1 VSSAPVSEIMTALYR
16 GDRAVAEELAQDAGL
31 DIHEAASLGRA
42 ERVRELLAGD
52 PTLAASRTSDG
63 FTALHYAAFFGTAET
78 AAALLEHGADPSAVA
93 ENEMRVQP
101 LHSAAAVDATDTA
114 RLLLDAGADPNARQE
129 GGFRP
134 IDAAVQSGNDELY
147 ALLVERGAEA
157 PASTE

>member
-1 VSSAPVSEIMTALYR
+1 VSEIMAALYA
-16 GDRAVAEELAQDAGL
+16 GERARAEELAGEAEL
-31 DIHEAASLGRA
+31 DIHEASSLGRV
-42 ERVRELLAGD
+42 ERVRELLQSD
-52 PTLAASRTSDG
+52 PILAMKRSSDG
-63 FTALHYAAFFGTAET
+63 FTALHYAAFFGTAEA
-78 AAALLEHGADPSAVA
+78 AAALLEHGADPAAIA

-101 LHSAAAVDATDTA
+101 LHSAAAVDATETA

-147 ALLVERGAEA
+147 ALLVERGAEE

>member
-1 VSSAPVSEIMTALYR
+1 MGALYR
-16 GDRAVAEELAQDAGL
+16 GERDRAEELARDAELG
-31 DIHEAASLGRA
+31 INEAASLGRV
-42 ERVRELLAGD
+42 ELVRELLADD
-52 PTLAASRTSDG
+52 PTLATSRSSDG
-63 FTALHYAAFFGTAET
+63 FTPLHYAAFFGTAEA
-78 AAALLEHGADPSAVA
+78 AAALLEHGADPTAVA

-101 LHSAAAVDATDTA
+101 LHSAAAVDATATA

-157 PASTE
+157 PPSAE

>member
-1 VSSAPVSEIMTALYR
+1 MAALYV
-16 GDRAVAEELAQDAGL
+16 GDRARAEELAGEAEL
-31 DIHEAASLGRA
+31 DIHEASSLGRV
-42 ERVRELLAGD
+42 ERVRELLESD
-52 PTLAASRTSDG
+52 PTLATSRSSDG
-63 FTALHYAAFFGTAET
+63 FTALHYAAFFGTADA
-78 AAALLEHGADPSAVA
+78 AAALLEHGADPTAIA

-101 LHSAAAVDATDTA
+101 LHSAAAVDATETA

-147 ALLVERGAEA
+147 ALLVERGAEE

>member
-1 VSSAPVSEIMTALYR
+1 MAALYA
-16 GDRAVAEELAQDAGL
+16 GDRVRAEELAGEAEL
-31 DIHEAASLGRA
+31 DIHEASSLGRV
-42 ERVRELLAGD
+42 ERVRELLESD
-52 PTLAASRTSDG
+52 PTLATSRSSDG
-63 FTALHYAAFFGTAET
+63 FTALHYAAFFGTAE
-78 AAALLEHGADPSAVA
+78 AAEALLEHGADPAAIA

-101 LHSAAAVDATDTA
+101 LHSAAAVDATETA

-147 ALLVERGAEA
+147 ALLVERGAEE

>member
-1 VSSAPVSEIMTALYR
+1 MGALYR
-16 GDRAVAEELAQDAGL
+16 GERDRAEELARDTELG
-31 DIHEAASLGRA
+31 INEAASLGRV
-42 ERVRELLAGD
+42 ELVRELLADD
-52 PTLAASRTSDG
+52 PTLATSRSSDG
-63 FTALHYAAFFGTAET
+63 FTPLHYAAFFGTAEA
-78 AAALLEHGADPSAVA
+78 AAALLEHGADPTAVA

-101 LHSAAAVDATDTA
+101 LHSAAAVDATATA

-157 PASTE
+157 PPSAE

>member
-1 VSSAPVSEIMTALYR
+1 MSEIMAALYA
-16 GDRAVAEELAQDAGL
+16 GDRARAEELAGEAEL
-31 DIHEAASLGRA
+31 DIHEASSLGRV
-42 ERVRELLAGD
+42 ERVRELLEGD
-52 PTLAASRTSDG
+52 PTLATSRSSDG
-63 FTALHYAAFFGTAET
+63 FTALHYAAFFGTAEA
-78 AAALLEHGADPSAVA
+78 AAALLEHGADPTAIA

-101 LHSAAAVDATDTA
+101 LHSAAAVDATETA

-147 ALLVERGAEA
+147 ALLVERGAEE

>member
-1 VSSAPVSEIMTALYR
+1 MDALYR
-16 GDRAVAEELAQDAGL
+16 GDRARAEELAGEAEL
-31 DIHEAASLGRA
+31 DIHEASALGRV
-42 ERVRELLAGD
+42 ERVRELLESD
-52 PTLAASRTSDG
+52 PTLATSRSSDG
-63 FTALHYAAFFGTAET
+63 FTALHYAAFFGTAE
-78 AAALLEHGADPSAVA
+78 AAATLLEHGADPAAIA

-101 LHSAAAVDATDTA
+101 LHSAAAVDATETA

-147 ALLVERGAEA
+147 ALLVERGAEE